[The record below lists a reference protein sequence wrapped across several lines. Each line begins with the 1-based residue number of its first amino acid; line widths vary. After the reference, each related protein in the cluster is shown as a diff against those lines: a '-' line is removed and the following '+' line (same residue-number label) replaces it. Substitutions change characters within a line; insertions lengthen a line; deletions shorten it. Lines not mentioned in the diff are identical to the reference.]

1 MRERDAD
8 GEVHEKVYEADS
20 PEEFEKSYPEI
31 VEKYD
36 LKLDEMQA
44 DAGHRSEKTACALA
58 EITKVF
64 RNEGLR
70 RSVRRARIREIMDA
84 YELDESF
91 LPPGVEELLEEEEF
105 HDE

>member
-1 MRERDAD
+1 M
-8 GEVHEKVYEADS
+8 
-20 PEEFEKSYPEI
+20 
-31 VEKYD
+31 
-36 LKLDEMQA
+36 KLDEMQG
-44 DAGHRSEKTACALA
+44 DAGYRSEKTACALA

-64 RNEGLR
+64 GNEGLR
-70 RSVRRARIREIMDA
+70 RSVRRARILEIMDA